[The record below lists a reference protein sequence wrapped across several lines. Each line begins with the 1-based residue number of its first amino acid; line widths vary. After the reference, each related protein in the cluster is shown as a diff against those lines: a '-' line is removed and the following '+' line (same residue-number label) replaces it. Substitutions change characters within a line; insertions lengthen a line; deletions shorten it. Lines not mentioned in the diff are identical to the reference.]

1 MGNEPF
7 STACKLAGLVH
18 LLQEHVAANSVL
30 NVDGS
35 WDQVHHRAGSGGV
48 IRDCHGNW
56 IVGFGSSHGNCNI
69 EFAKLLGLYHGLELA
84 WSKGINQLE
93 VGLGVGELDWP
104 WQLVR

>member
-1 MGNEPF
+1 M
-7 STACKLAGLVH
+7 
-18 LLQEHVAANSVL
+18 
-30 NVDGS
+30 
-35 WDQVHHRAGSGGV
+35 
-48 IRDCHGNW
+48 
-56 IVGFGSSHGNCNI
+56 GFGSSHGNCNI